1 MIREKLHLFELAASH
16 YGLII
21 SPMLASYVPLDNV
34 PTAFDLHRNDSYGI
48 FLLKSGEVKMLVE
61 GYEAVMEGSS
71 LLLVQ
76 PGQVHQCVESINVSG
91 WVMFVDAKN
100 IDTKVRAI
108 TEQSV
113 EAIALFE
120 LNSDELLFTD
130 QLLNA
135 IYQASED
142 RTPGP
147 FQMQML
153 HALINGLFYQAAHM
167 HLKRESTTESTDTRP
182 AQIVQ
187 EFKSLIKVHFKNLK
201 RPAAYAGL
209 LHLSVSHLNDTI
221 KSRTGYS
228 ATYLLQQ
235 EIIGDAQKQLI
246 YSAKTV
252 KEIAYNLGYVDYKY
266 FIRLFTKIVGQSPSV
281 FRNTRKSVLG
291 NK

>member
-16 YGLII
+16 YGFII

-281 FRNTRKSVLG
+281 FRNTRKSILG

>member
-281 FRNTRKSVLG
+281 FRNTRKSILG